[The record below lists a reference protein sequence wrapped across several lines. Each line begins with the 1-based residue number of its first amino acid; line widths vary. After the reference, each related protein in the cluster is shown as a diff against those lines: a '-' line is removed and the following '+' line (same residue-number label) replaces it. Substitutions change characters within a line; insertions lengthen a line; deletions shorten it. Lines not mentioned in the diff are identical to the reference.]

1 MDPYRYVIG
10 EAQMKSAKF
19 THGLGLGILV
29 VFSAG
34 ALSAQS
40 SGQSTSDPLAAA
52 AKRAQDSKKD
62 QSKTARVWDNDS
74 IPKAGHEISIVGS
87 NDVVADGT
95 NPAVAPAGIAG
106 ASPDGAAG
114 GANPAAPAAGPAP
127 NQADLDAKI
136 QAQISNAKESIA
148 SMKTD
153 LDLMQR
159 TQVLDSQMYYSKPDY
174 ANDRA
179 GARKLTDEQAK
190 IADKQQAIDEAE
202 KKLAELETLLKASPQ
217 NNPPVNRD

>member
-1 MDPYRYVIG
+1 
-10 EAQMKSAKF
+10 MKSAKF
-19 THGLGLGILV
+19 AHALGLGILLV
-29 VFSAG
+29 LPAG

-62 QSKTARVWDNDS
+62 QSKSARVWDNDT
-74 IPKAGHEISIVGS
+74 IPKAGHEISVVGS
-87 NDVVADGT
+87 NDAVADGA
-95 NPAVAPAGIAG
+95 NPAVTPDGTAV

-114 GANPAAPAAGPAP
+114 VNPAAPAPGPAP

-136 QAQISNAKESIA
+136 QAQINDAKESIA

-159 TQVLDSQMYYSKPDY
+159 TEVLDSQMYYSKPDY
-174 ANDRA
+174 SDDRA

-190 IADKQQAIDEAE
+190 IAEKQQAIDEAE

-217 NNPPVNRD
+217 NNPPVSHD